1 MAEPGDLRGL
11 VDDPE
16 VTYEKIRSF
25 LDELEPTQRCSAIKS
40 VGGKKR
46 MAKLFELAGAGRKLT
61 VKDMIPADRDALDPV
76 IFHGKNSLFAFT
88 LFQKRFCRPEVSSD
102 EKTLYGY
109 NEHAFRWF
117 TGPGYFV
124 VRETDNELG
133 SLAIDYTQVPS
144 TKPESWPTVK
154 PAKGIGSLVYGNMF
168 DYLRELADGVLI
180 GRAVKKGK
188 VTNKY
193 FLLAR
198 EPLE

>member
-1 MAEPGDLRGL
+1 MAEPGDLREL

-25 LDELEPTQRCSAIKS
+25 LDELEPTERCAAIVS
-40 VGGKKR
+40 IRGKKR
-46 MAKLFELAGAGRKLT
+46 MAKLFELAGAGRKLSL
-61 VKDMIPADRDALDPV
+61 KDMIPADRDSLNPL
-76 IFHGKNSLFAFT
+76 IFHGKNSLVAFT
-88 LFQKRFCRPEVSSD
+88 KFQKRFCRPEVGSD
-102 EKTLYGY
+102 QEMLYGY
-109 NEHAFRWF
+109 NEQAMRWF

-124 VRETDNELG
+124 VRETENELG
-133 SLAIDYTQVPS
+133 SLAIDYTQVPP

-154 PAKGIGSLVYGNMF
+154 PAKGIGTLVYGNMV
-168 DYLRELADGVLI
+168 DYLRELAEGVLI

-188 VTNKY
+188 VTDKY